1 MESVLFIDVDGTLL
15 DSQHHLRQRTVD
27 VLSKVHGQ
35 GHHIC
40 ICSGRCID
48 GMRHSVLSHLPFPV
62 LASSLNGAYITDED
76 GSLVEEKAIVP
87 DDAVKISSLLKAHG
101 LRNLYFTG
109 AGWGCDDPYEHE
121 VESTTVKSEGL
132 WLSLDEVISTRPVHK
147 ILSID
152 REGHDGHAFREDAG
166 RMLPGYSIV
175 TSSPIFVEINAP
187 GVSKGHAVEAVT
199 RGLGLPI
206 SASIA
211 IGDWD
216 NDISMFRAAGMA
228 VCMANGS
235 PAAKAEADQV
245 IGTNDEDGLAKWLE
259 KDFLPINS

>member
-1 MESVLFIDVDGTLL
+1 MERVLFIDVDGTLL
-15 DSQHHLRQRTVD
+15 DSKHVLRQHTVD
-27 VLSKVHGQ
+27 ALAKVHGQ

-40 ICSGRCID
+40 ICSGRCVD
-48 GMRHSVLSHLPFPV
+48 GLRHSVLSHLSFPV
-62 LASSLNGAYITDED
+62 QVSSLNGAYIIDED
-76 GSLVEEKAIVP
+76 GSLIGENAIAK
-87 DDAVKISSLLKAHG
+87 DDAVRISSLLKVHG
-101 LRNLYFTG
+101 LKNLYFSG
-109 AGWGCDDPYEHE
+109 AGWGCDDPHEHE

-152 REGHDGHAFREDAG
+152 REGCRARAFKEDAE

-187 GVSKGHAVEAVT
+187 GISKGHAVEAVT
-199 RGLGLPI
+199 RRLGLSI

-245 IGTNDEDGLAKWLE
+245 IGTNDEDGLAKWME